1 MRAVI
6 AHPDWAKTDL
16 SSLRLLNCGSMVVP
30 DSLIHAFHARGIPVG
45 QIYGATE
52 TAPVATALLAKDAV
66 RKAGSA
72 GTPVPHCEVKLVEGE
87 VWIRGPAVMRGYWS
101 RSGDEGSGLTD
112 QGWFRSGDLARVDD
126 EGFYWIVGRS
136 KDVIISGGENVH
148 PAELE
153 NVLADC
159 PSILEAAVVG
169 VPDPQWGEAACAAV
183 VMKPGSLLPE
193 ADLLKLF
200 DGRLA
205 RYKHPRRV
213 VYLRELPRNAM
224 GKVQKAELR
233 RLLDAQLGIP

>member
-1 MRAVI
+1 
-6 AHPDWAKTDL
+6 
-16 SSLRLLNCGSMVVP
+16 
-30 DSLIHAFHARGIPVG
+30 
-45 QIYGATE
+45 
-52 TAPVATALLAKDAV
+52 
-66 RKAGSA
+66 
-72 GTPVPHCEVKLVEGE
+72 
-87 VWIRGPAVMRGYWS
+87 
-101 RSGDEGSGLTD
+101 
-112 QGWFRSGDLARVDD
+112 
-126 EGFYWIVGRS
+126 
-136 KDVIISGGENVH
+136 VH

-183 VMKPGSLLPE
+183 VMKPGSVLPE

-213 VYLRELPRNAM
+213 VYLGELPRNAM